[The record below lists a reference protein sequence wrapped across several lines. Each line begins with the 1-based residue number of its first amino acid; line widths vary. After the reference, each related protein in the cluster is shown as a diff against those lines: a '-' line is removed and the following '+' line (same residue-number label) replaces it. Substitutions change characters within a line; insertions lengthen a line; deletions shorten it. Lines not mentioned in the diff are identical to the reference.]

1 MTLYAERLVEH
12 APADARWS
20 VARLPRL
27 PGDERGRLS
36 EFVVPPVWLPWRSD
50 AVNHVVDHAHAGFLR
65 FLRGPRVVTVHD
77 LVPLKAHVG
86 AYPPSAGAWVPARV
100 ARMFRFNLSAISR
113 AHAIVAPSKATAA
126 DWQTFMGPREV
137 HVVPH
142 GVEPEFTGPEDPAMT
157 SAARERLGPLA
168 AGKILLQVSNG
179 FFYKNDAGVAR
190 TVAALADR
198 FPDLTWVRVGPRL
211 PPDLEALVPD
221 GRLRYYRPRSGADL
235 AALYRVSTLLLLP
248 SWDEGFGWPAV
259 EAMACGCPVVASD
272 RGALAEVAAPA
283 AEVVDPTDLES
294 VVRGTARVLDSDGL
308 RAELRERGHAHAG
321 TYSWEAATAQ
331 MDQIYE
337 EVARCGS

>member
-20 VARLPRL
+20 VARMPCL
-27 PGDERGRLS
+27 PGDGKGRLS
-36 EFVVPPVWLPWRSD
+36 EFVVPPMVLPWRSD

-65 FLRGPRVVTVHD
+65 YLRGPRVVTVHD
-77 LVPLKAHVG
+77 LVPLKAHLGV
-86 AYPPSAGAWVPARV
+86 YPEPAGAWVPPRV

-126 DWQTFMGPREV
+126 DWRTFMGDRPV

-142 GVEPEFTGPEDPAMT
+142 GIEPEFTGPEDPSAT
-157 SAARERLGPLA
+157 SGARERLGPLA
-168 AGKILLQVSNG
+168 EGKILLQVSNG

-190 TVAALADR
+190 TVAALVDR
-198 FPDLTWVRVGPRL
+198 FPELTWVRVGPRL
-211 PPDLEALVPD
+211 PQDLEEGVPS

-283 AEVVDPTDLES
+283 AQVVDPTDPEDM
-294 VVRGTARVLDSDGL
+294 VRGTARVLESDGL
-308 RAELRERGHAHAG
+308 RAEFRERGHAHAG
-321 TYSWEAATAQ
+321 RYSWEAATAQ
-331 MDQIYE
+331 MAEIYE